1 MPIRCLFGV
10 VRLIYHIAFAEDWAL
25 GSRVGEYTISTRGR
39 TLAQQGF
46 IHASDA
52 HQVAAVANFI
62 FQADDGLIVL
72 TIDTDR
78 LQSPVRYENV
88 PGSDEAFPHIYGPIN
103 ADAVIAATPLERG
116 PDGRFGFAPAG

>member
-1 MPIRCLFGV
+1 M
-10 VRLIYHIAFAEDWAL
+10 RLIYHIAFAEDWAQ

-62 FQADDGLIVL
+62 SKL
-72 TIDTDR
+72 TT
-78 LQSPVRYENV
+78 
-88 PGSDEAFPHIYGPIN
+88 G
-103 ADAVIAATPLERG
+103 
-116 PDGRFGFAPAG
+116 